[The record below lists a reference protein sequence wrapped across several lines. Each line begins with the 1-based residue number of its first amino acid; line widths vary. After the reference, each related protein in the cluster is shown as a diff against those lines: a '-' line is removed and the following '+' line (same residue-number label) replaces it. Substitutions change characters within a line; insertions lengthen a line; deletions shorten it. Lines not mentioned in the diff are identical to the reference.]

1 MDHNNNNIIIL
12 ETKNVSKEF
21 PGVKALNNVSFNVKK
36 GEIHAIV
43 GENGS
48 GKSTLIKI
56 ITGAYQPLSG
66 EIYFENKKIEN
77 NNPQQSINNGIST
90 IYQEFNLFYSLT
102 IMENMFYGQ
111 EIVKY
116 GLLDKKSMIAKCK
129 SVLSELEID
138 LSPNYLIKD
147 LSVAYRQL
155 VEIAKA
161 IFRDIKLLIMD
172 EPTAPLTQAE
182 IDVLFKVINKLKD
195 KGVSII
201 YISHRIEEVFQLSD
215 RVTVLRDGECT
226 KTLQTADTD
235 KKELIKLMIGR
246 EISSAYPSRNPIIDE
261 PILRVEGLTN
271 NKIKNITFDLMKKEI
286 LGVAGLV
293 GAGRT
298 EMARA
303 IFGADTILK
312 GNIYLNGKRVCIKT
326 PVNAIKNRIGMIP
339 EDRMNQG
346 LILKLSVKF
355 NICYSA
361 LASIIKNFF
370 INNKLEENTSNYF
383 CEKLKIKVHSI
394 HMKTMNLSGGNQ
406 QKVVLAKWLATKS
419 DILIFDEPTRGI
431 DVGAKQEIY
440 LLMEKLIEEGKSI
453 IMISSDLPELIGMSN
468 RIIVLRKGELV
479 GELKGTEI
487 TQEKVLS
494 LAANY

>member
-1 MDHNNNNIIIL
+1 NIIIL

-21 PGVKALNNVSFNVKK
+21 PGVKALNNVLFNVKK